1 MSNGWRAYRGSF
13 GAAAAREA
21 LVHSLM
27 NQIHDERVLSAIS
40 VVPRERFVA
49 PEQQE
54 LAYADLPLPIGFDQ
68 TISQPRMIAIML
80 EELHLQGDERVLEI
94 GAGSGYQTALLAQ
107 LAREV
112 IGVELIPELAE
123 RAANVLR
130 ELGYENARIE
140 LAGEELGRPEDAPY
154 DAIVVA
160 AAAPRIPQSLIDQLA
175 PGGRLVIP
183 VGGREGQDLL
193 VAEAREEGVTVT
205 RKGGCGFVP
214 LVGRDAYPARS
225 WDAQT

>member
-1 MSNGWRAYRGSF
+1 VSNGFEAARDTLGS
-13 GAAAAREA
+13 GAAREA
-21 LVHSLM
+21 LVHSLADD
-27 NQIHDERVLSAIS
+27 IHDERVLKAIG

-54 LAYADLPLPIGFDQ
+54 AAYEDRPLPIGFDQ

-80 EELHLQGDERVLEI
+80 EELHLTGDERVLEI

-123 RAANVLR
+123 RAAKVLR
-130 ELGYENARIE
+130 ELGYANARIE
-140 LAGEELGRPEDAPY
+140 LAGAELGRPEEAPY
-154 DAIVVA
+154 DAIIVA
-160 AAAPRIPQSLIDQLA
+160 AAAPRIPQLLVDQLA
-175 PGGRLVIP
+175 PNGRLVIP

-214 LVGRDAYPARS
+214 LVGRDAYPRRS
-225 WDAQT
+225 WDAKT